1 MTCNIHSS
9 TLFLL
14 SLSLIHLFL
23 FSVFVAFHISS
34 FFHSPCSHSIYHCLT
49 ALHFYTSPPL
59 LSIIAYV
66 ANQNKFP
73 LRTLNIIGSFQ
84 SSSRLLLSPSICCP
98 DPKSDMGFMKR
109 VHTTENVITAC
120 SSRLPSFSL
129 LIQSNMG
136 LMRRAHPS
144 HWSTSALSPFPFPS
158 PLFLP
163 YFQSRLFHFSSSL
176 VLLYVIATSV
186 SLFLCHLYFTPRCS
200 EVILSP
206 LSRAL
211 FIIIFILFSLSLSH
225 THLSLR
231 PIHTNSVCIS
241 VALHLNNIIIF
252 GCVDG
257 KEENKEETA
266 DREC

>member
-1 MTCNIHSS
+1 
-9 TLFLL
+9 
-14 SLSLIHLFL
+14 
-23 FSVFVAFHISS
+23 
-34 FFHSPCSHSIYHCLT
+34 
-49 ALHFYTSPPL
+49 
-59 LSIIAYV
+59 
-66 ANQNKFP
+66 
-73 LRTLNIIGSFQ
+73 
-84 SSSRLLLSPSICCP
+84 
-98 DPKSDMGFMKR
+98 MKR
-109 VHTTENVITAC
+109 VHTTENAITAC

-136 LMRRAHPS
+136 PMRRAHPS

-158 PLFLP
+158 PLFLLS
-163 YFQSRLFHFSSSL
+163 FQSRLFHFSSSL
-176 VLLYVIATSV
+176 VLFHVIAPPVATSM
-186 SLFLCHLYFTPRCS
+186 SLFLCHLYFTPQCS
-200 EVILSP
+200 EVILSL

-257 KEENKEETA
+257 RDENKEETA
-266 DREC
+266 ERECWDKKRKEEVMQTLFHTQYIRNASPYSYCLIS